1 MRHLCILYNV
11 SANPETI
18 ISKASEAFKDICS
31 DELVIVKD
39 LNQILHGSQG
49 LNFDNITLITKG
61 ILDTEEEYFKT
72 SFIELINNA
81 VPNVTV
87 SFWEV
92 VNEGKVPTL
101 ENLYSS
107 LLSVYPVLKYH
118 KLVKLTVQLIPKC
131 ILGND
136 NKNNSYT
143 ANVVSNAVA
152 MTQEPVLMTMTQEP
166 VPMTMTPEPMPMP
179 MTPEPMPMV
188 MEPEP
193 IPMTP
198 EPMPIVMEPEPEPMP
213 MVMEPEP
220 EPMPITMEPEP
231 APITMK
237 PEPMPITMEPEPAPV
252 VMEPE
257 PMPMTPEPMPM
268 EPEPMPMVPEPTPV
282 VDSSFDSAIASLLE
296 EDDEPAPVPASPN
309 LREDVSP
316 DLDIMSLFN
325 NPSPASLNY
334 DDYDE
339 DEDYVSEPEPT
350 PEPVPVT
357 PTPVVTTPE
366 PVPVV
371 PEPVPVVPEP
381 VPVTPTPVI
390 PTPEPV
396 PVTQVSEPV
405 PVAPTP
411 EPVPVAPT
419 PTQERSKGVFGRF
432 KRKTRE
438 RQVEASAVN
447 ITGVPQ
453 PIHQEERFLT
463 PEYTP
468 PVETPNNL
476 SFNRTVSVPFL
487 KEPKV
492 IFVTSGKSMGASTI
506 AANLAL
512 TISSALNFSTLLID
526 ADLKNRMQS
535 NIFSKESATDIK
547 KQNSLVSLLSEQGH
561 SRVERYAL
569 NPWANL
575 HVLCGSYNGDSAI
588 LNNKQDLT
596 EINPSDLQSIVF
608 PALTRYRAII
618 VDMPWSYIL
627 KYPNC
632 VQMANKILYI
642 TSGDYS
648 GIIDI
653 DTNVNSKFFENEY
666 TDYIPVVQRIS
677 FVLNKWTPNTLG
689 VLNGKQFRMTPEVFI
704 KVLQNFI
711 DMENDPIMLTR
722 AVGSIPYFDQ
732 MPNTLLNSIPVTMIA
747 ENDPVDGKCIGNKYL
762 QHFLQILLNL

>member
-18 ISKASEAFKDICS
+18 ISKASEAFKEICS
-31 DELVIVKD
+31 DELVMVKD

-152 MTQEPVLMTMTQEP
+152 MTQEPV
-166 VPMTMTPEPMPMP
+166 PMTMTPEPMPMP

-193 IPMTP
+193 IPMTMTP
-198 EPMPIVMEPEPEPMP
+198 ESMPIVMEPEPEPMP

-220 EPMPITMEPEP
+220 EPMPMTMTP
-231 APITMK
+231 
-237 PEPMPITMEPEPAPV
+237 
-252 VMEPE
+252 EPE
-257 PMPMTPEPMPM
+257 PMSM
-268 EPEPMPMVPEPTPV
+268 EPEPMPMVPEPTPAA
-282 VDSSFDSAIASLLE
+282 DSSFDSAIASLLE
-296 EDDEPAPVPASPN
+296 EDDESAPVSASPN

-316 DLDIMSLFN
+316 DLNIMSLFN
-325 NPSPASLNY
+325 NPSSTSLNY

-339 DEDYVSEPEPT
+339 DEDYVSEPT
-350 PEPVPVT
+350 
-357 PTPVVTTPE
+357 
-366 PVPVV
+366 

-396 PVTQVSEPV
+396 PVTPVSEPV

-411 EPVPVAPT
+411 TPVPVAPT

>member
-152 MTQEPVLMTMTQEP
+152 MTQEPVPMAMTQEP

-188 MEPEP
+188 ME
-193 IPMTP
+193 T
-198 EPMPIVMEPEPEPMP
+198 
-213 MVMEPEP
+213 EP

-237 PEPMPITMEPEPAPV
+237 PEPMPITMEPEPVPV
-252 VMEPE
+252 VMKPEPMPIEPEPE
-257 PMPMTPEPMPM
+257 PMPMTPEPA
-268 EPEPMPMVPEPTPV
+268 PV
-282 VDSSFDSAIASLLE
+282 ADSSSFDSAIASLLE
-296 EDDEPAPVPASPN
+296 EDDEPAPVPSEPASPN

-350 PEPVPVT
+350 PVISTPEPVPVTPTSEPIPVT

-371 PEPVPVVPEP
+371 PEPVPV
-381 VPVTPTPVI
+381 TPTPVI
-390 PTPEPV
+390 PTLEPV
-396 PVTQVSEPV
+396 PVTPVSEPV

-411 EPVPVAPT
+411 ESVPVAPT

-468 PVETPNNL
+468 PIETPNNL